1 MSVYSNLAEA
11 GPEGAAAYV
20 DAVLELLGERDP
32 GEVLRTTVSWC
43 RQRTASLSPEE
54 LATPEAEGKWSVAA
68 VLRHL
73 ADAEI
78 VWSYRLRRMLSEDR
92 PTLRGWDQDLWA
104 ERLGYDAADPDEAMA
119 VLASL
124 RAANLTLLSSTS
136 PEDLERTAHD
146 VVRGEETVRE
156 MLRLY
161 AGHDL
166 AHRRQLDR
174 LVSSFASSGSGPRTA
189 EP

>member
-1 MSVYSNLAEA
+1 VSVYSNLAGA
-11 GPEGAAAYV
+11 GPQGAAAYV

-32 GEVLRTTVSWC
+32 AEVLRTTVSWC
-43 RQRTASLSPEE
+43 RRRTAGLTPVQ
-54 LATPEAEGKWSVAA
+54 LATPEAEGKWSVAG
-68 VLRHL
+68 VLQHL

-92 PTLRGWDQDLWA
+92 PELRGWDQDLWA
-104 ERLGYDAADPDEAMA
+104 ERLGYDGADADEAMA

-124 RAANLTLLSSTS
+124 RAANLTLLSSAS
-136 PEDLERTAHD
+136 PEDFERTAD
-146 VVRGEETVRE
+146 DLVRGEETVRQ
-156 MLRLY
+156 MLRLF

-174 LVSSFASSGSGPRTA
+174 LVSKVASSRS
-189 EP
+189 EPLDFE

>member
-1 MSVYSNLAEA
+1 MSIYSNLATS
-11 GPEGAAAYV
+11 GPEAATAYV
-20 DAVLELLGERDP
+20 EAVLALLGERDP
-32 GEVLRTTVSWC
+32 LEVLRATVARC
-43 RQRTASLSPEE
+43 RQQVHALTPEQ
-54 LATPEAEGKWSVAA
+54 LATPEAPGKWSAA
-68 VLRHL
+68 GVLQHL

-92 PTLRGWDQDLWA
+92 PGLQGWDQDLWA
-104 ERLGYDAADPDEAMA
+104 DRLGYDEADAEEALA
-119 VLASL
+119 VLAAL
-124 RAANLTLLSSTS
+124 RRANLRMVSSAS
-136 PEDLERTAHD
+136 PEDLERTGRD
-146 VVRGEETVRE
+146 RVRGEETVRE

-174 LVSSFASSGSGPRTA
+174 IVTGLATAGS